1 MMSYSILLRIEG
13 LTHQNTFDKNSNS
26 VLKFWI
32 IIIITMLI
40 LIILGIIIITI
51 AVKYGQ
57 KIHDKVTTLLG
68 TVKKEAIEPSEPRL
82 DAEESHTVAPEHTWR
97 ARLAAKLRRRK
108 ITIGDAEQA
117 GDNGAGAAGDI
128 EMGVRERGVWREV

>member
-1 MMSYSILLRIEG
+1 MTVSPILDPQMCTNAGIGRLVTLAWYDELQYIAANEG

-57 KIHDKVTTLLG
+57 KIHDKFTTLLG
-68 TVKKEAIEPSEPRL
+68 TVKKEGIEP
-82 DAEESHTVAPEHTWR
+82 
-97 ARLAAKLRRRK
+97 
-108 ITIGDAEQA
+108 
-117 GDNGAGAAGDI
+117 
-128 EMGVRERGVWREV
+128 